1 MVLLDYFE
9 SDILTFLSDFLA
21 TVGSFLFR
29 FFQISFTCGIST
41 SFFQVLEHGFW
52 QVKKYYSFFH
62 INEYYLK
69 LFYFSF
75 LGLDIRL
82 GLLQVILSLFGCE
95 ILASGFEPF

>member
-52 QVKKYYSFFH
+52 QV
-62 INEYYLK
+62 
-69 LFYFSF
+69 
-75 LGLDIRL
+75 
-82 GLLQVILSLFGCE
+82 ILSLFGCE

>member
-1 MVLLDYFE
+1 MIFSQILMVLLDYFE

-52 QVKKYYSFFH
+52 TFTS
-62 INEYYLK
+62 
-69 LFYFSF
+69 
-75 LGLDIRL
+75 D
-82 GLLQVILSLFGCE
+82 
-95 ILASGFEPF
+95 FEPFWM